1 MAKRQSL
8 EKYKEKNK
16 TLHRRWDM
24 IRVRVFTVLIAVFFV
39 LGLLLFL
46 RPKQSATEKRDLA
59 TFPALSLSGI
69 WDGSWFSDVET
80 WYADSYP
87 MREKLIAA
95 GTNIE
100 NLYGIRNSAIYVA
113 APSTQTQTTDQ
124 SQQTDSNSTASGSAT
139 ASSTEETDAGGAITI
154 QPESAGTIYVAD
166 GRGFELYYSNHDS
179 LDAYASMINTVA
191 DNLGDNADVYVMG
204 IPNSFGIMLD
214 ESIQSSMGCP
224 LQSDETEYI
233 YDQINDN
240 VKKIEIYDTLRAHND
255 EYLYFRTDHHWTQR
269 GAYYAYT
276 KFCEAKGITAHSLDD
291 YESKSYEGFLGTFYA
306 ASNQSPELGN
316 NPDTVETFIPIA
328 TNDEVITDSDG
339 KTYDRNIVGDADS
352 LGTESKYL
360 CFIGGDQPLVEI
372 DNPDINDGSA
382 CILIKESYGN
392 AFAPFLADHYDKVY
406 IVDYRYSSADLTALA
421 KQQTS
426 CDVIFANV
434 MILLDDTARAQKMQA
449 LFPAE

>member
-8 EKYKEKNK
+8 EKYKEKNRI
-16 TLHRRWDM
+16 LHRRWDM
-24 IRVRVFTVLIAVFFV
+24 IRIRLFTILIAVFFV
-39 LGLLLFL
+39 IGLLFFL

-59 TFPALSLSGI
+59 TFPALSISGL

-87 MREKLIAA
+87 LREKLIEA

-100 NLYGIRNSAIYVA
+100 NLYGIRSSAIYVA
-113 APSTQTQTTDQ
+113 TDSQST
-124 SQQTDSNSTASGSAT
+124 SQQTGGTTETTASGSAT
-139 ASSTEETDAGGAITI
+139 AETNEETDAGGAITI

-179 LDAYASMINTVA
+179 LDAYASMVNTVA
-191 DNLGDNADVYVMG
+191 DTLGDSATVYAIG

-224 LQSDETEYI
+224 LQSEETDYI
-233 YDQINDN
+233 YNQLSDKVHK
-240 VKKIEIYDTLRAHND
+240 VKIYDTLRAHND

-276 KFCEAKGITAHSLDD
+276 KFCEEKGIKANSLDD
-291 YESKSYEGFLGTFYA
+291 YETKSYEGFLGTFYA

-328 TNDEVITDSDG
+328 TNDETITDKDG
-339 KTYDRNIVGDADS
+339 NTFDRNIVGDADS

-360 CFIGGDQPLVEI
+360 CFIGGDQPMVEI

-392 AFAPFLADHYDKVY
+392 AFAPFLTDHYDKVY
-406 IVDYRYSSADLTALA
+406 VIDYRYYSGDLTALV
-421 KQQTS
+421 KQQSS